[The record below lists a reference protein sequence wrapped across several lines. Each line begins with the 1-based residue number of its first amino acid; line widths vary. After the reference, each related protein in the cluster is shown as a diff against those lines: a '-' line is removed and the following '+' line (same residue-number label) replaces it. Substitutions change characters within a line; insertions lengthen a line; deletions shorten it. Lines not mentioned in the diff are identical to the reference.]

1 MSKVA
6 YFIAEYQTFTGSQKS
21 LLHTIRAWQQEGGE
35 ALVILP
41 GEGRC
46 AQIFRENRIPTIVC
60 DAPPSLHIFQ
70 RRLLGLPVW
79 RKFFIWLKE
88 VLPYSWQ
95 VWKIL
100 KKEKCLL
107 LHCNSTRSI
116 LMSAWFLCSFNIPR
130 LLHVRGKQV
139 EKGLLWKMAQ
149 TLANK
154 IILVAKHLT
163 TEVNPKHHHKMRL
176 LYNAI
181 ETSEIEALSQVKID
195 LSVLPKDNPL
205 VVSLASLLPRKGI
218 HHLVR
223 AAAILSNSLEAT
235 FVVAG
240 GEVDKTYSNFVRK
253 LIHDLCPDHFF
264 ILPWLPNP
272 YPLLQR
278 AVVAALATVD
288 KPEQV
293 PTDNPDAMPVGEG
306 LPRFILEAMALKKPV
321 VATRVDGCDEAIVD
335 GETGF
340 LVTPANPEAMA
351 EAIRRLLRNP
361 ELAKEMG
368 ERARQRV
375 EENFSME
382 KHQKVLA
389 EIYGELLRGG

>member
-1 MSKVA
+1 
-6 YFIAEYQTFTGSQKS
+6 
-21 LLHTIRAWQQEGGE
+21 
-35 ALVILP
+35 
-41 GEGRC
+41 
-46 AQIFRENRIPTIVC
+46 
-60 DAPPSLHIFQ
+60 
-70 RRLLGLPVW
+70 
-79 RKFFIWLKE
+79 
-88 VLPYSWQ
+88 
-95 VWKIL
+95 
-100 KKEKCLL
+100 
-107 LHCNSTRSI
+107 
-116 LMSAWFLCSFNIPR
+116 
-130 LLHVRGKQV
+130 
-139 EKGLLWKMAQ
+139 MAQ